1 MTSNPT
7 APATD
12 GVAGFF
18 GLARE
23 LRDQIYLNAL
33 SEDGQT
39 SEFSLVEKGGE
50 QLLVG
55 PNVLALMLSCR
66 QVYDEMQ
73 GTLHNDLVIH
83 LDNADAPARPMLAK
97 LRARG
102 AKKLSIS
109 RFTAH
114 SPLANTRPGAYG
126 DQVGSSSLPSSMTLL
141 NMRFPKLRELN
152 LGVDVLEFIDYLG
165 QFEEMALEYLNPRPN
180 SSTSSVTT
188 NMHTIFR
195 TLRTHPNISSM
206 HVRLVWETFLE
217 EHGPIVGPT
226 GIYWGYPG
234 HIERLREQL
243 QGMTIELVQPSLPTA
258 IVTGCIPSKK

>member
-23 LRDQIYLNAL
+23 LREQIYLNAL

-83 LDNADAPARPMLAK
+83 LENGDAPARPMLAK
-97 LRARG
+97 FARSWG
-102 AKKLSIS
+102 K
-109 RFTAH
+109 
-114 SPLANTRPGAYG
+114 
-126 DQVGSSSLPSSMTLL
+126 
-141 NMRFPKLRELN
+141 E
-152 LGVDVLEFIDYLG
+152 
-165 QFEEMALEYLNPRPN
+165 ALHIALHCP
-180 SSTSSVTT
+180 
-188 NMHTIFR
+188 FAAC
-195 TLRTHPNISSM
+195 
-206 HVRLVWETFLE
+206 
-217 EHGPIVGPT
+217 EHA
-226 GIYWGYPG
+226 
-234 HIERLREQL
+234 
-243 QGMTIELVQPSLPTA
+243 S
-258 IVTGCIPSKK
+258 GCLW